1 MKKTKFHFTKT
12 ILSKLPIP
20 ETGFKSY
27 ADTKEKGLKLYIT
40 SKGTKSFFVRK
51 FINKRDERILIG
63 CFPDVGIE
71 LARKKALQIKAKLS
85 QGINPNEEKQ
95 NLREDIT
102 IQEAFNQFMERY
114 SKKHNK
120 PRTIRENLGVYE
132 RYIKHWQNRPLKT
145 LSRNEI
151 EKWQTKIGN
160 KNGLYAGNSF
170 LKFIRLLFN
179 KAIDWGWKGLNPTL
193 GIKKFKEKSRDRFIQ
208 PNELKKFFKSLNE
221 ETNELMRDYIFLSLL
236 TGQRRSNVVSMQWSE
251 IDFERK
257 IWRIP
262 ETKNG
267 ESLNVPLVKQ
277 AIDILKTI
285 EKTNKSKWIFPSQ
298 SSKSGHLEEPKKV
311 WRRILERAKIRDLRL
326 HDLRRTMGSY
336 QALTGSSLPIIG
348 KSLGHKTSQATQIYA
363 RLNDDPIRN
372 AFEKATEKMMGG
384 NNEL

>member
-1 MKKTKFHFTKT
+1 MKTNKINFT
-12 ILSKLPIP
+12 IANIDKLFLP
-20 ETGFKSY
+20 EKGTQTY
-27 ADTKEKGLKLYIT
+27 YDTKERGLSLIVSYGGSKTFYLY
-40 SKGTKSFFVRK
+40 KKVDGRP
-51 FINKRDERILIG
+51 ERIKIG
-63 CFPDVGIE
+63 RFPDVKIE
-71 LARKKALQIKAKLS
+71 QARKKATEFKTQINRGK
-85 QGINPNEEKQ
+85 NPNKEKHDLQ
-95 NLREDIT
+95 QDIT
-102 IQEAFNQFMERY
+102 IQEAFNQFMERH
-114 SKKHNK
+114 SNKHNK

-132 RYIKHWQNRPLKT
+132 RYIKHWQKRPLKT

-151 EKWQTKIGN
+151 EKLQTKIGN
-160 KNGLYAGNSF
+160 EKGLYAGNSF
-170 LKFIRLLFN
+170 LKLIRLLYN

-257 IWRIP
+257 VWRIP

-311 WRRILERAKIRDLRL
+311 WRRILERAKIKDLRL

-363 RLNDDPIRN
+363 RLNDDPVRN
-372 AFEKATEKMMGG
+372 AFEKATEKMMG
-384 NNEL
+384 EKQ